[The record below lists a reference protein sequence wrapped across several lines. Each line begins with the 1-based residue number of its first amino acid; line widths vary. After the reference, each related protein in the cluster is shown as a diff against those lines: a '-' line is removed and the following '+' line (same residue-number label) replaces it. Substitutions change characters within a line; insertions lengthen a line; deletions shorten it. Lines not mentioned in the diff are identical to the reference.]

1 MKGIQGSESG
11 IEWEKILNIKN
22 FLRRVQ
28 NKIKWIYNRKIPEYT
43 HDFLSML
50 QFVWLIYIGSKP
62 MTVSQK
68 SAMIIAPHQDDE
80 VLGCGGLIGC
90 KRENNIPV
98 QIVFVTDGGAS
109 HAWHPKYQSG
119 ELIPVRKEEA
129 LTALSILG
137 VDSSQI
143 HFLNKPDSKLR
154 FLNPIER
161 QKTIEELA
169 QILQSSQPEE
179 IYVPHRH
186 DRTKDH
192 EATYELV
199 QEAIKLSGIKVD
211 VLQYPIWMLW
221 NSLLFRDLKLD
232 ELAGAYR
239 LSIHSFQSQ
248 KKQALEVYRSQ
259 CLPIGAEFA
268 PILKPA
274 FLKRFFLPY
283 EVFFRTDSLTDK

>member
-1 MKGIQGSESG
+1 MKEIQSSGSG
-11 IEWEKILNIKN
+11 IEWQKILNIKN
-22 FLRRVQ
+22 FLRRVK
-28 NKIKWIYNRKIPEYT
+28 NKIRWLYNRKLPEHT
-43 HDFLSML
+43 HNFLSMVQL
-50 QFVWLIYIGSKP
+50 LWLVYIGSKP

-68 SAMIIAPHQDDE
+68 SAMVIAPHQDDE
-80 VLGCGGLIGC
+80 VLGCGGLIGS
-90 KRENNIPV
+90 KSENNIPIQV
-98 QIVFVTDGGAS
+98 VFVTDGGAS
-109 HAWHPKYQSG
+109 HAWHPNYQSG
-119 ELIPVRKEEA
+119 ELIPVRKKEA

-137 VDSSQI
+137 VDPSQI
-143 HFLNKPDSKLR
+143 HFLNKPDSKLL

-161 QKTIEELA
+161 QKAIEELA

-179 IYVPHRH
+179 VYVPHRK

-199 QEAIKLSGIKVD
+199 IEAIKLSGIKVD

-221 NSLLFRDLKLD
+221 NSLLFRDLKLE

-239 LSIHSFQSQ
+239 LSIHSFQSK

-259 CLPIGAEFA
+259 CLPIEAELA

-283 EVFFRTDSLTDK
+283 EVFFRTDSLQNK